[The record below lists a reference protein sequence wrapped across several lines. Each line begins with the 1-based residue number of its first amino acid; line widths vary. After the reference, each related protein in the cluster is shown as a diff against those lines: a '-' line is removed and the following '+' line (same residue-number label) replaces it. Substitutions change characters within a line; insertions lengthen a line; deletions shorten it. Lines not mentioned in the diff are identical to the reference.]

1 MSTRYMFIQLYSLRK
16 LQGIYFTD
24 TKTTTVY
31 AADTCYH
38 SYMVYSVYSLQ

>member
-1 MSTRYMFIQLYSLRK
+1 MFIQLYILRK
-16 LQGIYFTD
+16 LQGIILGIQ
-24 TKTTTVY
+24 TTTVY